1 MELLNKLPYPTGL
14 SHDEIM
20 DVLFREEYGYLPQK
34 PDSVT
39 VTVENPGIQHFAGK
53 GYLQKLALT
62 INAEFGSFTFPV
74 YYVYPNYAKQPI
86 PAFIHIN
93 FRDNIPDQYQ
103 PTEEILDRGFAVMT
117 FCYNDVTRDNADFT
131 DGLAGLVYPDGN
143 RAPDACGKLG
153 LWAYAAS
160 AVLEY
165 ASTLPELD
173 KDRITVTGHS
183 RLGKTAL
190 LAGAIDERFYCAIS
204 NDSGCGG
211 AALAREN
218 TGETIKNI
226 AEKRFPYWFCENYRK
241 YIDNEDAMP
250 FDQHWLIAANLP
262 HRAYVASAEGDT
274 WACPP
279 NEYLA
284 CAAASRYYE
293 ENGKVGFIHPDRLPE
308 VREPLHEGMIG
319 YHMRPGF
326 HYQSRED
333 WNYYIDYLEKQ
344 FSKDNA

>member
-14 SHDEIM
+14 SHDDIM
-20 DVLFREEYGYLPQK
+20 DVLFREEYGYLPKK

-117 FCYNDVTRDNADFT
+117 FCYNDVTKDNNDFS
-131 DGLAGLVYPDGN
+131 DGLAGLLYKDGN

-160 AVLEY
+160 ALLDY
-165 ASTLPELD
+165 AVTLPELD
-173 KDRITVTGHS
+173 ADKISVVGHS

-218 TGETIKNI
+218 TGETIRAINKN
-226 AEKRFPYWFCENYRK
+226 FPFWFCENYKK
-241 YIDNEDAMP
+241 YIDNEDSMP
-250 FDQHWLIAANLP
+250 FDQHWLIAANHP

-274 WACPP
+274 WACPK

-284 CAAASRYYE
+284 CVAASRYYE
-293 ENGKVGFIHPDRLPE
+293 EKGKIGFVPDGNAPKLRN
-308 VREPLHEGMIG
+308 PLHEGMIG
-319 YHMRPGF
+319 HHMRPGLHF
-326 HYQSRED
+326 LSRED
-333 WNYYIDYLEKQ
+333 WNCYIDYLEKQ
-344 FSKDNA
+344 FSKDEQ

>member
-1 MELLNKLPYPTGL
+1 
-14 SHDEIM
+14 
-20 DVLFREEYGYLPQK
+20 
-34 PDSVT
+34 
-39 VTVENPGIQHFAGK
+39 
-53 GYLQKLALT
+53 
-62 INAEFGSFTFPV
+62 
-74 YYVYPNYAKQPI
+74 
-86 PAFIHIN
+86 
-93 FRDNIPDQYQ
+93 
-103 PTEEILDRGFAVMT
+103 MT

-262 HRAYVASAEGDT
+262 HRAYVASAEGDL
-274 WACPP
+274 WACPR
-279 NEYLA
+279 NEYRS
-284 CAAASRYYE
+284 CIAASEYYE
-293 ENGKVGFIHPDRLPE
+293 AAIGCGFVYTGTHPRVGRCFHK
-308 VREPLHEGMIG
+308 GMIG
-319 YHMRPGF
+319 YHERPGT
-326 HYQSRED
+326 HYLSRED
-333 WNYYIDYLEKQ
+333 WAYYIKYL
-344 FSKDNA
+344 NASY